1 MAEVKLADYP
11 RRSFVHRKLAA
22 AGASFVA
29 LGDAAIAADFG
40 DAAAEAAMASQLG
53 LTDLSVVPRG
63 GFKGAGALDWLAD
76 RGWKLPQ
83 ADNRA
88 QRQGDG
94 ALLAR
99 LSPSEALILGA
110 LENGEAGLAAL
121 DEAWQADREAGGG
134 PQGYPLPRRD
144 SHAWFRL
151 TGEKWPRTLAKL
163 CAVDLRPARFPDGAV
178 AQTQAARVN
187 VILLRDDVA
196 DLLAFHL
203 LVDSASAA
211 YLWDCLLDAMAEF
224 GGRPVGLS
232 ALKSLG

>member
-11 RRSFVHRKLAA
+11 RRSFVHRKLEA

-29 LGDAAIAADFG
+29 LGDAATAADFG
-40 DAAAEAAMASQLG
+40 DPAAEAAMASQLG
-53 LTDLSVVPRG
+53 LADLSVVARS
-63 GFKGAGALDWLAD
+63 GFKGGGALDWLA
-76 RGWKLPQ
+76 GQGLTVPQ
-83 ADNRA
+83 ESNLA
-88 QRQGDG
+88 QRQDDG
-94 ALLAR
+94 TLLAR
-99 LSPSEALILGA
+99 LAPSEALILGA
-110 LENGEAGLAAL
+110 LGDGEARLAAL
-121 DEAWQADREAGGG
+121 EEAWLAGREAGAG

-151 TGEKWPRTLAKL
+151 TGEKWPGTLAKL
-163 CAVDLRPARFPDGAV
+163 CAVDLRPAKFAAGAV
-178 AQTQAARVN
+178 APTQAARVGAI
-187 VILLRDDVA
+187 VIRDDIA